1 MDDFEKILDEAEHEG
16 IKMTQGL
23 SRLLLGMWKNASDDL
38 RAATQAARRL
48 RAISILA
55 AVLAAV
61 CLCVCVYQGTVI
73 QRQGGEIA
81 SLRGEVESIHKIL
94 DAGVIVEETT
104 TTTETT
110 TTVEQDTG
118 EGSGNN
124 VFQAGEGSSYTQDG
138 GGE

>member
-1 MDDFEKILDEAEHEG
+1 MDDFEKLLNDAEREG

-23 SRLLLGMWKNASDDL
+23 SRLLLGMWKSAQDDMK
-38 RAATQAARRL
+38 AATNAARRL
-48 RAISILA
+48 SVVSIIS
-55 AVLAAV
+55 AVLAISS
-61 CLCVCVYQGTVI
+61 LCVCCFMGADL
-73 QRQGGEIA
+73 QRQGGEIRA
-81 SLRGEVESIHKIL
+81 IHRVL
-94 DAGVIVEETT
+94 DEGVVIEETT

-124 VFQAGEGSSYTQDG
+124 VFQAGENSTYTQNG